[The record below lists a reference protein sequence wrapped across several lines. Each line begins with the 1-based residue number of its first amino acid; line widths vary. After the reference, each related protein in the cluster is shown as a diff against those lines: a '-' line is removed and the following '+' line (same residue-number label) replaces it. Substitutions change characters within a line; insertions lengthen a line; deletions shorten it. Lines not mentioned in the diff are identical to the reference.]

1 MLLVLALIPAVVLGT
16 VSVEAMLIHD
26 HHGHDLHVHDLPLDG
41 LSDWRH
47 GQEHDH
53 DDRDHDRLPE
63 QLPDDD
69 GTNLVIV
76 LELPDA
82 ILRVR
87 GLSTGDV
94 GGTRIARSLPLVAMD
109 AVPTEGTPNWRPRPG
124 SAAPDLRADRT
135 VAGILLTSHALLL

>member
-1 MLLVLALIPAVVLGT
+1 MFRRTRCQRELAHQANVAIAARPGPHSRGSAG
-16 VSVEAMLIHD
+16 
-26 HHGHDLHVHDLPLDG
+26 
-41 LSDWRH
+41 H

-87 GLSTGDV
+87 GPSTGDV